1 MSVLYSEKFAYSF
14 YCSTSAAAGTSMPL
28 ARILDTA
35 ITAVSFFV
43 IWIADRL
50 LADG

>member
-35 ITAVSFFV
+35 IT
-43 IWIADRL
+43 DNLQYMTL
-50 LADG
+50 LLII